1 MLGFFFLPSVYPD
14 KRTLRA
20 ASVIV
25 SLRWPFRFEGCV
37 MGIPYKFVGKVR
49 QEIADAYAS
58 GEMLKSI
65 CARYGCDKA
74 TVCHIARSAG
84 LPKRMGTK
92 KQVRIIE
99 LSQVHPEL
107 SPRQIARIVGASPDY
122 VWSVRKL
129 CGFRFHRPA
138 PKALLVIKLSRENPD
153 LGCERIAYLARV
165 SVAYAKEV
173 RRRYGIR
180 AQGYK
185 FASVSAATLNQGGLQ
200 GLNT

>member
-1 MLGFFFLPSVYPD
+1 
-14 KRTLRA
+14 
-20 ASVIV
+20 
-25 SLRWPFRFEGCV
+25 
-37 MGIPYKFVGKVR
+37 MGIPYKFTGKVR

-65 CARYGCDKA
+65 AARYGCDKA

-129 CGFRFHRPA
+129 CGFRFNRPA
-138 PKALLVIKLSRENPD
+138 PKALLVIKLSRENPE
-153 LGCERIAYLARV
+153 LGCERIAHLARV
-165 SVAYAKEV
+165 SVAYSKEV
-173 RRRYGIR
+173 RRKHGIR
-180 AQGYK
+180 AERYK
-185 FASVSAATLNQGGLQ
+185 FASVGVPAPDQSGLQ
-200 GLNT
+200 GLSQ